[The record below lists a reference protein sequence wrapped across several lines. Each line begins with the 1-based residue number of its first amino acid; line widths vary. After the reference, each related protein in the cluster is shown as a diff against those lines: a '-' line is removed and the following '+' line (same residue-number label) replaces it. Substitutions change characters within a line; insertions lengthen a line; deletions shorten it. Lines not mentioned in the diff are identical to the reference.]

1 MGLYVD
7 QMFNETAART
17 SLTQMLEGVGTTAG
31 KYSPLF
37 TGKLVKVDLYC
48 TPSAVTSLCESGHVI
63 LTQETLWKP
72 NSIIFP
78 FNGWGIQTAPQAIGS
93 KDKVT
98 SYVVDLE
105 VATDK
110 PINGE
115 LIEFDSPVTPR
126 MRVVGTFT
134 N

>member
-1 MGLYVD
+1 MGIYID
-7 QMFNETAART
+7 QMFNEVAART
-17 SLTQMLEGVGTTAG
+17 TETQMLAGTGTTAG
-31 KYSPLF
+31 LYSPQF
-37 TGKLVKVDLYC
+37 NGKLIKIDIYC
-48 TPSAVTSLCESGHVI
+48 TPQAVTSLCESGHVR
-63 LTQETLWKP
+63 LNSTLWKP

-78 FNGWGIQTAPQAIGS
+78 FNGWALQTAPAAIGS

-110 PINGE
+110 PIDS
-115 LIEFDSPVTPR
+115 LMIEFDSPVTPR
-126 MRVVGTFT
+126 IRVVGTFT

>member
-7 QMFNETAART
+7 QMFNDTNART
-17 SLTQMLEGVGTTAG
+17 SITQMFFGTGTVAG
-31 KYSPLF
+31 TYTPLF
-37 TGKLVKVDLYC
+37 SGKLVKIAIFND
-48 TPSAVTSLCESGHVI
+48 PQAASSLCESGHIV
-63 LTQETLWKP
+63 LTQTEWKP
-72 NSIIFP
+72 NAITFP
-78 FNGWGIQTAPQAIGS
+78 FNGWGLQTVAGHGS
-93 KDKVT
+93 DGTSHVT
-98 SYVVDLE
+98 EYVVDLA

-126 MRVVGTFT
+126 VRVVGTFT